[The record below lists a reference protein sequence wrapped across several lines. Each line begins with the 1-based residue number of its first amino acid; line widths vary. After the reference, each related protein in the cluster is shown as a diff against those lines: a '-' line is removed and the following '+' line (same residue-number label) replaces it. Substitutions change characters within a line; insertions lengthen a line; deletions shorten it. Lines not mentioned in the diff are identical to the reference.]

1 MRQRNLPIGIQDF
14 EKLITNG
21 FIYVDKTDY
30 IYNLIQQKTP
40 IFLSRPRRFGKS
52 LLTSTMRA
60 YWEGKKELFKNLKII
75 KLRDNLT
82 EQHEQ
87 RDREEQN
94 VEQGGQDNNIPW
106 LPHPV
111 FYFDF
116 NGVNYQEGTSA
127 LENKLKNL
135 LTDWEAMY
143 GDAFR
148 DRQLGERFYKLLQLA
163 CEKTGSKAVVL
174 VDEYDKPLLD
184 VLDEPELK
192 KHNKAVF
199 KGFFSV
205 LKEADRY
212 LQFVFITGVTKFEK
226 VSIFSDLNQ
235 LRDISFSKEY
245 TALCG
250 ITEQEITEYFSPEIE
265 AMAEEQ
271 GLSIEECL
279 ARLKQTYDG
288 YHFHQIHQVVHQN
301 SVDRIV
307 GNGDSVSI
315 ANNGDRSVGR
325 VNNVDSLGIYN
336 PFSLLNAFADKDF
349 RSYWF
354 STGTPTFLVNKM
366 AKCAFDVRKLTDK
379 TLYSDEQR
387 LSDYRA
393 NNPDLIPLLY
403 QTGYLTIVDYDAKR
417 KRYTLAFPNEEVKYG
432 MLNSLLPAYA
442 PRTVIDTG
450 LDIFSLDEALEEGDL
465 ERVKNIFIGLF
476 AMIPYPSVAGEDEVR
491 DPFEN
496 YFQSVFEITFLLL
509 GQYVSCE
516 KHTATGRIDCIVKT
530 SSFIYIFEFKRDGKA
545 EDALKQ
551 IEEKGYAL
559 PFVADHERKL
569 FKIGVV
575 FDSKKRMLKEWRVA
589 EGK

>member
-1 MRQRNLPIGIQDF
+1 MKQRNLPIGIQDF
-14 EKLITNG
+14 EKLMTNG

-30 IYNLIQQKTP
+30 IYNLVQQKTP

-52 LLTSTMRA
+52 LLTSTMKA
-60 YWEGKKELFKNLKII
+60 YWEGKKELFTNLKIA
-75 KLRDNLT
+75 KL
-82 EQHEQ
+82 
-87 RDREEQN
+87 EQN
-94 VEQGGQDNNIPW
+94 SNASSTPW
-106 LPHPV
+106 TPYPV

-116 NGVNYQEGTSA
+116 NGVNYQEGSSA
-127 LENKLKNL
+127 LENKLKNM
-135 LTDWEAMY
+135 LTDWESVY
-143 GDAFR
+143 GDKFY
-148 DRQLGERFYKLLQLA
+148 DRQLGERFHKLLQLA
-163 CEKTGSKAVVL
+163 CEETGQKAVVL

-184 VLDEPELK
+184 VMEQSELE

-205 LKEADRY
+205 LKEADKY
-212 LQFVFITGVTKFEK
+212 LEFVFITGVTKFEK

-235 LRDISFSKEY
+235 LNDISFNKEY
-245 TALCG
+245 AGICG
-250 ITEQEITEYFSPEIE
+250 ITEQEMSEYFSPEIE
-265 AMAEEQ
+265 ALAQEQ
-271 GLSIEECL
+271 NLTFDECF

-288 YHFHQIHQVVHQN
+288 YHFHQ
-301 SVDRIV
+301 
-307 GNGDSVSI
+307 NGIGV
-315 ANNGDRSVGR
+315 
-325 VNNVDSLGIYN
+325 YN
-336 PFSLLNAFADKDF
+336 PFSLLKAFYDKEF

-379 TLYSDEQR
+379 TLYADEQR

-403 QTGYLTIVDYDAKR
+403 QTGYLTIVDYDTKR

-450 LDIFSLDEALEEGDL
+450 LDIFSLDEALEDGDL
-465 ERVKNIFIGLF
+465 ERIKNIFIGLF
-476 AMIPYPSVAGEDEVR
+476 AIIPYPSAKDEVS

-509 GQYVSCE
+509 GQFVLCE
-516 KHTATGRIDCIVKT
+516 KHTAIGRIDCVIKT
-530 SSFIYIFEFKRDGKA
+530 SRFIYVFEFKRDGKA

-551 IEEKGYAL
+551 IEERGYAL
-559 PFVADHERKL
+559 PFLADRERKL

-575 FDSKKRMLKEWRVA
+575 FDSKKRTLKDWKVA
-589 EGK
+589 E